1 MVRILRFLGE
11 HATICL
17 VVSVVIGMFVPVLAG
32 IFRPLLPI
40 FIVLPL
46 TLALMR
52 IDWAELGAYLKR
64 WPLILILC
72 FWMLVASPVLV
83 WAVLLNSDVAPG
95 VVSGI
100 VLMAAAPPI
109 VSAAAIALF
118 VGLDGAI
125 IVVSTVAAMW
135 LVPLVL
141 PPMALELLNLE
152 LDLSLLEFSLRLA
165 IVVTIA
171 FSAAWIGRRVL
182 GPERLARNSS
192 ILDGLAVIS
201 LFMFVVGVFD
211 GVWDMTVANPWHV
224 IGATALSFVF
234 NIGLQVVSAALFWRL
249 GRRVALSIGLMS
261 GNCNMGLVLITLADR
276 AEPDVIMYFAVAQ
289 IPMYVL
295 PALLTPIYRR
305 LGEAA

>member
-1 MVRILRFLGE
+1 MVRLLRFLGE

-17 VVSVVIGMFVPVLAG
+17 VVSVFIGMFVPVLAG

-152 LDLSLLEFSLRLA
+152 LDLSLLEFSLRLG

-211 GVWDMTVANPWHV
+211 GVWEMTVANPWHV

-305 LGEAA
+305 LGDAS

>member
-1 MVRILRFLGE
+1 M
-11 HATICL
+11 
-17 VVSVVIGMFVPVLAG
+17 
-32 IFRPLLPI
+32 
-40 FIVLPL
+40 
-46 TLALMR
+46 
-52 IDWAELGAYLKR
+52 
-64 WPLILILC
+64 
-72 FWMLVASPVLV
+72 
-83 WAVLLNSDVAPG
+83 
-95 VVSGI
+95 
-100 VLMAAAPPI
+100 
-109 VSAAAIALF
+109 
-118 VGLDGAI
+118 
-125 IVVSTVAAMW
+125 
-135 LVPLVL
+135 PLVL
-141 PPMALELLNLE
+141 PPMALELLDLE
-152 LDLSLLEFSLRLA
+152 LDLSLLEFSLRLG

-182 GPERLARNSS
+182 GPERLARNSA

-224 IGATALSFVF
+224 VGATALSFAF
-234 NIGLQVVSAALFWRL
+234 NIGLQVASAALFWRL

-305 LGEAA
+305 LGQTA

>member
-1 MVRILRFLGE
+1 MVRLLRFLGE

-17 VVSVVIGMFVPVLAG
+17 VVSVFIGMFVPVLAG

-152 LDLSLLEFSLRLA
+152 LDLSLLEFSLRLG

-211 GVWDMTVANPWHV
+211 GVWEMTVANPWHV

-305 LGEAA
+305 LGQAS